1 MTNQQNQNNE
11 KQQKKS
17 ANTQSVFEENNTD
30 NALGYGDTDPNAR
43 VLNNMTNK
51 TNQ

>member
-17 ANTQSVFEENNTD
+17 VNTQSVFERNNTD

-43 VLNNMTNK
+43 ALNNMTNK